1 MASKTKWTELTET
14 ELQKKE
20 KNTRSLFW
28 VFLPIIFVLFGFII
42 RDYRI
47 GQEIDWSILTIAI
60 CSLAGPALLY
70 PEWKSIREEL
80 QKRRSAP

>member
-1 MASKTKWTELTET
+1 MASKKKWTELTEA

-20 KNTRSLFW
+20 KSIRSLFW
-28 VFLPIIFVLFGFII
+28 VFLPIIFLLFFFII
-42 RDYRI
+42 RDYRN

-80 QKRRSAP
+80 QKRGLAP